1 LTEEN
6 YNFEQP
12 PDNPEGKETGQG
24 ETEKQI
30 IAAEQPFR
38 KSKASYFTLFFL
50 LIFWPFM
57 SVAFVGDPSQ
67 MLRMLSVSPIV
78 MVYLPTII
86 IQWLVFGL
94 IWIAVWREGTGL
106 AGLGFKR
113 IRFIDFAWA
122 GAFLIV
128 SNLLLTLLSVLL
140 AQINLEIPGE
150 IELIL
155 PKTMAERIIWVF
167 LSLTAGVCE
176 EAIFRGYLLTRIR
189 IFGRFKN
196 WIAPVFI
203 ASLAFGSGHAYQGAG
218 GFILISVYGIMFA
231 LLFIKTKSL
240 WPCIIAHFLQDAM
253 ALFYTGSGS

>member
-1 LTEEN
+1 MTDDN
-6 YNFEQP
+6 YNFDLS
-12 PDNPEGKETGQG
+12 PDNPNGWETDGGENQERMKPTGK
-24 ETEKQI
+24 
-30 IAAEQPFR
+30 PFR
-38 KSKASYFTLFFL
+38 KSKVSYFTLLFL
-50 LIFWPFM
+50 LVIWPVM

-78 MVYLPTII
+78 MVYLPTIV

-113 IRFIDFAWA
+113 IRTIDFAWA
-122 GAFLIV
+122 IAFLIV

-140 AQINLEIPGE
+140 AKINLEIPSE
-150 IELIL
+150 IDLIL

-167 LSLTAGVCE
+167 LSLTAGICE
-176 EAIFRGYLLTRIR
+176 ETIFRGYLLTRIR

-196 WIAPVFI
+196 WIAPVLI

-218 GFILISVYGIMFA
+218 GFILITVYGIMFA
-231 LLFIKTKSL
+231 LLFIKTKTL
-240 WPCIIAHFLQDAM
+240 WPCVIAHFLQDAM
-253 ALFYTGSGS
+253 ALFYTGSG